1 MGRSLVGKALA
12 LRSQGGP
19 PVPMGGGSLQVLPG
33 MTMGGNTD
41 LTLMRAYKTNGTTF
55 SNISLLASAAAGP
68 GWKLFRTAPQ
78 DGRVRYTT
86 ADKGSDQRVEVIQH
100 AALNAL
106 NTPAAIQVGAIRLPV
121 WTRFSLFEISGIWME
136 TTGKSHWVVD
146 WGSSGNSP
154 VPLGL
159 WPVRPDRMMP
169 VPDRDKYLAGWIYTS
184 PDGKEKIP
192 LLPTDVVFNR
202 YPDPED
208 PYSGCGPIHSVLTD
222 IEAAR
227 YAGEWNRNYFLNSA
241 EPGGII
247 QLDHSLEDGEFDA
260 LVSQWRETHRG
271 VARAHRI
278 AVLEGGAT
286 WIPNVH
292 SMKDMEFAGLR
303 MVMADMIREALGMH
317 KVMTGVT
324 DDVNRANA
332 QTGEEV
338 FASWKVSPRLD
349 RWKDVLNSQF
359 LPLFGPAGNGV
370 EFDYIYPMPQNREQ
384 DALELSTKSKAAQA
398 LVDAGYDPDDVCEV
412 VGLPKMKV
420 AVRATQ
426 APALPPAW
434 VAAAP
439 DAPAGDSAPVGGDGA
454 SVPDTGQLPDPG
466 ADTEN
471 ALRRSAGWESPAWR
485 QLASPPRRHVPAAAA
500 PAVRQPAVPL
510 ILNKEAAAKAFE
522 QQAQDYPPHAMAWMH
537 HAQWMGP
544 VKVPI
549 DHIDPEMDWMDGAD
563 PDHVQEFVE
572 RRQAGKKLKPVILVK
587 TPGNDKLLLV
597 DGHHRYLA
605 EAELGEPVRA
615 FIGTVDADEGD
626 WTEMHKY
633 QLKPSAGDGSK
644 AALGRRMAA
653 WNRLAGAR

>member
-1 MGRSLVGKALA
+1 
-12 LRSQGGP
+12 
-19 PVPMGGGSLQVLPG
+19 
-33 MTMGGNTD
+33 MGGNTD
-41 LTLMRAYKTNGTTF
+41 LTLMRAYKTNGTTYA
-55 SNISLLASAAAGP
+55 NISLIASASAGP
-68 GWKLFRTAPQ
+68 AWKLFRQAPA

-86 ADKGSDQRVEVIQH
+86 ADRGSDQRTEVVQH
-100 AALNAL
+100 AALAAL

-121 WTRFSLFEISGIWME
+121 WTRFSLFEISGIWLE
-136 TTGKSHWVVD
+136 TTGKSYWVVD
-146 WGSSGNSP
+146 RGSSGNAT

-159 WPVRPDRMMP
+159 WPVRPDRMTP

-184 PDGKEKIP
+184 PDGREKIP
-192 LLPTDVVFNR
+192 LLPTDVIFNK

-241 EPGGII
+241 EPGGVI

-260 LVSQWRETHRG
+260 LVDQWRETHRG

-286 WIPNVH
+286 WIPNARNL
-292 SMKDMEFAGLR
+292 KDMDFANLR
-303 MVMADMIREALGMH
+303 GVMRDTIREALGMH

-349 RWKDVLNSQF
+349 RWRDVLNSQY
-359 LPLFGPAGNGV
+359 LPLFGTSGGGV

-384 DALELSTKSKAAQA
+384 DALELATKSKAAQS

-420 AVRATQ
+420 AIRASQ
-426 APALPPAW
+426 SPALPPSW
-434 VAAAP
+434 VAAVP
-439 DAPAGDSAPVGGDGA
+439 DAPAGDSAPAGGDGA

-471 ALRRSAGWESPAWR
+471 TLRRAAGWESPAWR
-485 QLASPPRRHVPAAAA
+485 HLAGPEPRRQ
-500 PAVRQPAVPL
+500 AVRQPPVPPL
-510 ILNKEAAAKAFE
+510 VNKEAAGKAFE
-522 QQAQDYPPHAMAWMH
+522 QEAEDYPAHAIAWMY
-537 HAQWMGP
+537 HAHWMGP
-544 VKVPI
+544 VKVPV
-549 DHIDPEMDWMDGAD
+549 DHIEPDMKWMDGAD

-572 RRQAGKKLKPVILVK
+572 RRKKGRKLKPVILVK
-587 TPGNDKLLLV
+587 TPSNDKLLLV

-615 FIGTVDADEGD
+615 FIGTVDSDEGP

-633 QLKPSAGDGSK
+633 QKNPSAGDGTE
-644 AALGRRMAA
+644 AAMGRRMAA

>member
-1 MGRSLVGKALA
+1 MPSLIGKALA

-19 PVPMGGGSLQVLPG
+19 PVPMGGGGMHMLPSQG
-33 MTMGGNTD
+33 MGGNTD
-41 LTLMRAYKTNGTTF
+41 LTLMRAFKTNGTTF
-55 SNISLLASAAAGP
+55 ANVSLLASAAAGP

-86 ADKGSDQRVEVIQH
+86 SDKGSDQRTEVIQH

-106 NTPAAIQVGAIRLPV
+106 NTPAAITVGSIRLPV
-121 WTRFSLFEISGIWME
+121 WTRFALFEISGIWLE
-136 TTGKSHWVVD
+136 TTGKSYWVVD
-146 WGSSGNSP
+146 RAAAGNAS

-159 WPVRPDRMMP
+159 WPVRPDRMVA
-169 VPDRDKYLAGWIYTS
+169 VPDRSNYLAGYIYTS

-222 IEAAR
+222 IEAAK
-227 YAGEWNRNYFLNSA
+227 YAGEWNKNYFLNSA
-241 EPGGII
+241 EPGGVI
-247 QLDHSLEDGEFDA
+247 QLDHSLEDGEFDS
-260 LVSQWRETHRG
+260 LVDQWRETHRG

-286 WIPNVH
+286 WVPNTRNL
-292 SMKDMEFAGLR
+292 KDMDFANLR
-303 MVMADMIREALGMH
+303 SVMRDTIREALGMH

-349 RWKDVLNSQF
+349 RWRDVLNSQF
-359 LPLFGPAGNGV
+359 LPLFGAAGDGV

-384 DALELSTKSKAAQA
+384 DALELSTKSKAAQV

-420 AVRATQ
+420 AIRASQT
-426 APALPPAW
+426 AALPPAW
-434 VAAAP
+434 VAAVP
-439 DAPAGDSAPVGGDGA
+439 DAPGGGSAPAGGDGA
-454 SVPDTGQLPDPG
+454 SVPDPEAGPG

-471 ALRRSAGWESPAWR
+471 ALRRAAGWESPAWR
-485 QLASPPRRHVPAAAA
+485 HLAGPPARRRV
-500 PAVRQPAVPL
+500 PAVPPL
-510 ILNKEAAAKAFE
+510 LNKEAAAKAFE

-549 DHIDPEMDWMDGAD
+549 DHIDPVMKWMDGAD

-605 EAELGEPVRA
+605 EAELDEPVRA
-615 FIGTVDADEGD
+615 FIGTVDADEGE

-633 QLKPSAGDGSK
+633 QLKPSTGPG
-644 AALGRRMAA
+644 AAMGRRMAA